1 MGVPLVSTMAPCNDY
16 RSRATVSASRARLPC
31 MLGDG
36 IIMHLVRYVLIPA
49 ALAALAWSVGGCDGG
64 PDAGE
69 GDAPAAS
76 APASAGHTYT
86 GSRGCRQCHEAFYE
100 LWATSHHGL
109 AMQPYS
115 DEFAAKELSP
125 QHQAITVGD
134 VAYRAEIGPRE
145 GQVRA
150 RRPDG
155 ESTYPI
161 EHVLG
166 GKNVYYFLTPMDR
179 GRLQT
184 LPVAYD
190 VRRREWYDTAASGVR
205 HFHDGTPDEAVHWTD
220 PLYTFNTACYRC
232 HISQLSTNYDPAS
245 DTYDTEWGEPG
256 INCETCHGP
265 GAEHVRLC
273 RAAPEGRPPED
284 LKIIRV
290 SGFTPD
296 QHNATCAPCHAKM
309 VPLTNTFRPGD
320 RYFDHYDLATLEDPD
335 FHPDGRDLGENYTF
349 TLWRMNPC
357 AKAGRLHCV
366 HCHTSSGRYRFAD
379 AAKANGACLPC
390 HRERVQDAAA
400 HHHHPA
406 GGPGSRCIDCHM
418 PMTTFAQMRRSDHS
432 FLPPT
437 PAATIRFKSP
447 NACNLCHDDETAE
460 WADEVVRKWHA
471 RDYQAPVLR
480 RAGLV
485 ADARKREWARLPEML
500 AYITSEDRDE
510 VTAAGL
516 IRLLAWCDDGRKW
529 PALVEAMAAPSPLV
543 RAAAAS
549 TVTGDPGPAARR
561 ALLDATGDAV
571 RLVRVRAAA
580 SLAAYPRSAL
590 AEADRTRLERASAE
604 LEASLACRPD
614 QWTAHYNLG
623 NYHADRGRPGRA
635 LEAFRRA
642 SQLRPD
648 AVPPYV
654 NASILHAQRGETDA
668 AEDALR
674 RALEADPASAAAN
687 LNLGL
692 LLAETGRK
700 AEAERHLRM
709 AFKADPTLA
718 RAAYNLS
725 VLAGADRLDE
735 AVAWS
740 RRAVDLEPANPRY
753 VYTLAFFLSQAR
765 RADEAVTVLA
775 DAVRRR
781 LAYPPLYDLLGRL
794 YEDGG
799 KRDAARRVYE
809 QAATEVRLP
818 PAARA
823 QFALRLEQLAEQ

>member
-1 MGVPLVSTMAPCNDY
+1 MHPGRPILLLIALV
-16 RSRATVSASRARLPC
+16 
-31 MLGDG
+31 
-36 IIMHLVRYVLIPA
+36 
-49 ALAALAWSVGGCDGG
+49 ALAWTLGGCDGG

-69 GDAPAAS
+69 GDAPAA
-76 APASAGHTYT
+76 ASAGSAYT

-125 QHQAITVGD
+125 QRQDLRIGG
-134 VAYRAEIGPRE
+134 VAYRAEIAPGE
-145 GQVRA
+145 GRVRA

-155 ESTYPI
+155 EATYPI
-161 EHVLG
+161 GHVLG

-190 VRRREWYDTAASGVR
+190 VRRHEWYDTAASGAR
-205 HFHDGTPDEAVHWTD
+205 HFHDRPPDQAVHWTD

-232 HISQLSTNYDPAS
+232 HVSQLSTNYDPAS
-245 DTYDTEWGEPG
+245 DTYRTEWAEPG

-265 GAEHVRLC
+265 GAEHVRAC
-273 RAAPEGRPPED
+273 RQASEGEPPDD

-290 SGFTPD
+290 SRFTPD

-309 VPLTNTFRPGD
+309 TPITTTVRPGD
-320 RYFDHYDLATLEDPD
+320 RYFDHYDLAALEDPD

-357 AKAGRLHCV
+357 AEAGRLHCV
-366 HCHTSSGRYRFAD
+366 HCHTSSGRYRFD
-379 AAKANGACLPC
+379 EPDKANDACLPC
-390 HRERVQDAAA
+390 HRERVRNAAA

-406 GGPGSRCIDCHM
+406 DGPGSRCIDCHM
-418 PMTTFAQMRRSDHS
+418 PMTTFARMRRSDHS

-447 NACNLCHDDETAE
+447 NACNLCHDDQTAE
-460 WADEVVRKWHA
+460 WADKYVREWYA
-471 RDYQAPVLR
+471 GDYQAPVLH

-485 ADARKREWARLPEML
+485 AEARRRDWTRLPEML
-500 AYITSEDRDE
+500 AAITSEDRDE

-529 PALVEAMAAPSPLV
+529 PALVQAMEDPSPLV
-543 RAAAAS
+543 RSAVAAS
-549 TVTGDPGPAARR
+549 VSGDAPPAMRR
-561 ALLDATGDAV
+561 ALLDATGDEV
-571 RLVRVRAAA
+571 RLVRIRAAE
-580 SLAAYPRSAL
+580 SLAAYPRDTLTETDRRRL
-590 AEADRTRLERASAE
+590 ARASEE

-614 QWTAHYNLG
+614 HWTAQYNLG
-623 NYHADRGRPGRA
+623 NYYADRGRPEQA
-635 LEAFRRA
+635 LEAFARA
-642 SQLRPD
+642 SRLRPE

-654 NASILHAQRGETDA
+654 NASILHAQRGETGE
-668 AEDALR
+668 AEAALR
-674 RALEADPASAAAN
+674 RALDADPASAAAN

-692 LLAETGRK
+692 LLAETGRNT
-700 AEAERHLRM
+700 AAERHLRT

-718 RAAYNLS
+718 RAAYNLA
-725 VLAGADRLDE
+725 VLAGPDRPDE

-753 VYTLAFFLSQAR
+753 VYTLAFFLVQDAKT
-765 RADEAVTVLA
+765 DEAVRVLA

-781 LAYPPLYDLLGRL
+781 PAYPPLYDLLGRL

-799 KRDAARRVYE
+799 RRREARAVYE
-809 QAATEVRLP
+809 QAAADERLP
-818 PAARA
+818 PAVRSGFARRM
-823 QFALRLEQLAEQ
+823 QRLMER